1 MDFHQQAID
10 GHALGM
16 WMIRQVLAL
25 LPEDLQILA
34 LLPQLPSRRLAEAV
48 APTSLGWDF
57 VAWLILQ
64 VDDVLSQIPSPIV
77 VLPKSHLFGWDFR
90 NLVHSFL
97 DHFLHLYKTVSRL
110 CKQ

>member
-1 MDFHQQAID
+1 MKRYMDFHQQAID

-48 APTSLGWDF
+48 APTSLG
-57 VAWLILQ
+57 
-64 VDDVLSQIPSPIV
+64 
-77 VLPKSHLFGWDFR
+77 G
-90 NLVHSFL
+90 
-97 DHFLHLYKTVSRL
+97 
-110 CKQ
+110 

>member
-25 LPEDLQILA
+25 LPDDLQILA

-48 APTSLGWDF
+48 APTSLG
-57 VAWLILQ
+57 
-64 VDDVLSQIPSPIV
+64 
-77 VLPKSHLFGWDFR
+77 G
-90 NLVHSFL
+90 
-97 DHFLHLYKTVSRL
+97 
-110 CKQ
+110 